1 MTLASKSK
9 LLYQLKLANQALVGR
24 FEKET
29 GFSITRY
36 EMLMFLKE
44 QGACSQTILQQE
56 LGIDRAA
63 VTRHL
68 KQLEEKAYVTR
79 QRNEQNNRE
88 IDVQITPMAQ
98 AALAHCE
105 RDHDEGLDKTLN
117 FGLTA
122 AEETQFLALL
132 NKITK

>member
-1 MTLASKSK
+1 MTLASKSH
-9 LLYQLKLANQALVGR
+9 LLYRLKLANQELVSR
-24 FEKET
+24 FEKGT
-29 GFSITRY
+29 GFSLTRY
-36 EMLMFLKE
+36 EMLMFLNLN
-44 QGACSQTILQQE
+44 GPCSQTTLQNE

-88 IDVQITPMAQ
+88 IDVQIT
-98 AALAHCE
+98 ALAQTALAICQQ
-105 RDHDEGLDKTLN
+105 DHETPEKHLD
-117 FGLTA
+117 FGLSDTEE
-122 AEETQFLALL
+122 AELLALL